1 MSQKKKQYD
10 RAYFDRWYRDAKQ
23 AVVSR
28 ALRENRV
35 HLAMAAAEYVLE
47 RPVRTVL
54 DIGCGE
60 GSWRA
65 TLRHLRPG
73 VNYTG
78 VDSSEYV
85 VKRFGSK
92 RNIRLGTVGDLA
104 KLELAGPFDLIVCCD
119 VLHYVSTEEMTRGLA
134 TMVRLLGG
142 VAFLETFVRRDD
154 FEGDFEDFQSRS
166 EKTYRRLFRE
176 AGLFAFGLHCY
187 VTRAI
192 AGKLMALES
201 AEVTTSGGKYWG
213 AGK

>member
-1 MSQKKKQYD
+1 MNRNTKQYD
-10 RAYFDRWYRDAKQ
+10 RDYFDRWYRDADH

-28 ALRENRV
+28 ELRENRV

-47 RPVRTVL
+47 RPVRTIL
-54 DIGCGE
+54 DVGCGE

-65 TLRHLRPG
+65 TLRHLRPS

-85 VKRFGSK
+85 VKRFGGK

-104 KLELAGPFDLIVCCD
+104 KLKLGGPFDLIVCCD
-119 VLHYVSTEEMTRGLA
+119 VLHYVSMEEITRGISTIA
-134 TMVRLLGG
+134 RLLGG
-142 VAFLETFVRRDD
+142 VAFMETFVRRDD
-154 FEGDFEDFQSRS
+154 FEGDFEDFHPRS

-187 VTRAI
+187 VTRAV

-201 AEVTTSGGKYWG
+201 AELNARGQKY
-213 AGK
+213 